1 MNLLD
6 LNDDCLNI
14 IGAMVKEDNRRV
26 GCRFHTGQFQFHL
39 GWRDVTL
46 PRGKLLIKI
55 VKITKCYIF
64 FQFGELP
71 VYSGTIYSDGT
82 GARFSNAIQKRKIRN
97 LSDLKGEYVE
107 FYRKSY
113 LYYQDGTRHDDLYYW
128 FYRHQGASWSEFSP
142 IMRDEPVGTGNDP
155 NPDLGE
161 PYGYLVYKVKIYASD
176 LETPEC
182 V

>member
-26 GCRFHTGQFQFHL
+26 GCRFHTGKFQFHL

-64 FQFGELP
+64 FQFGELQ
-71 VYSGTIYSDGT
+71 VHHSVGTS
-82 GARFSNAIQKRKIRN
+82 ARFSDAIQKKK
-97 LSDLKGEYVE
+97 D
-107 FYRKSY
+107 
-113 LYYQDGTRHDDLYYW
+113 Q
-128 FYRHQGASWSEFSP
+128 
-142 IMRDEPVGTGNDP
+142 EPERP
-155 NPDLGE
+155 
-161 PYGYLVYKVKIYASD
+161 
-176 LETPEC
+176 
-182 V
+182 

>member
-1 MNLLD
+1 MKLLD

-64 FQFGELP
+64 FQFGELHS
-71 VYSGTIYSDGT
+71 VGTS
-82 GARFSNAIQKRKIRN
+82 ARFSNAIQKRKIRN

-113 LYYQDGTRHDDLYYW
+113 LYYQDGTFYYW
-128 FYRHQGASWSEFSP
+128 FYRRQGASWNEFSP
-142 IMRDEPVGTGNDP
+142 YWNDEPVGTGNDP
-155 NPDLGE
+155 NHDLGE
-161 PYGYLVYKVKIYASD
+161 PYGYLAYKVRIYASD
-176 LETPEC
+176 LVTPEC

>member
-1 MNLLD
+1 
-6 LNDDCLNI
+6 
-14 IGAMVKEDNRRV
+14 MVKEDNRRV

-64 FQFGELP
+64 FQFGELHHT
-71 VYSGTIYSDGT
+71 GTS
-82 GARFSNAIQKRKIRN
+82 ARFSNAIQKRKIRN

-113 LYYQDGTRHDDLYYW
+113 LYYQDGTFYYE
-128 FYRHQGASWSEFSP
+128 FYRRQGASCNEFCP
-142 IMRDEPVGTGNDP
+142 YLNDEPVGTGNDP
-155 NPDLGE
+155 DPDLGE
-161 PYGYLVYKVKIYASD
+161 SYGYLAYKVKIYASD
-176 LETPEC
+176 LETPEY